1 MKAIKE
7 YTEAGKNG
15 GRLSLKMV
23 SDIFDFLVKKK
34 HS

>member
-15 GRLSLKMV
+15 DRLSIKMV
-23 SDIFDFLVKKK
+23 SEIFDFLVKNK